1 MSPTGLPGIPGLAW
15 RGNFSATA
23 RVWYPSPVA
32 TTRAQSHAPWSASK
46 ISTALRCSRLFH
58 YKYVQKLTEPE
69 VMPEARIGKA
79 VHAALEHAIGGTAL
93 PEAIATGRAV
103 LTHPLEQ
110 ARYDHL
116 SGGIEPFL
124 GRIEAFRR
132 KRRVVRELVE
142 FSLAVRE
149 NMTTTQ
155 FYSGDAF
162 YRGIFDIGFLYDD
175 GTLAVVDH
183 KTGARYTNLANTDQ
197 LEGYAVLAAAGFR
210 SVRRVW
216 LGIHWVADAEVDW
229 ARPLASTEIQQDL
242 MPRVLANI
250 EAAALAVDD
259 GPRSN
264 PGVWCE
270 RCNYRTVCPA
280 GMEFRFEPVDDDEPN
295 DY

>member
-23 RVWYPSPVA
+23 CVWYPSHVA
-32 TTRAQSHAPWSASK
+32 TTRALSHAPWSASK

-79 VHAALEHAIGGTAL
+79 VHAALEHAIGGAGL
-93 PEAIATGRAV
+93 PEAIATGRAL
-103 LTHPLEQ
+103 LTGPLEQ
-110 ARYDHL
+110 ARFDHL
-116 SGGIEPFL
+116 SGGIAPFL
-124 GRIEAFRR
+124 GRIDAFRR
-132 KRRVVRELVE
+132 KRRVARELVE

-183 KTGARYTNLANTDQ
+183 KTGARWANMANTDQ

-216 LGIHWVADAEVDW
+216 LGVHWVADAEVDW
-229 ARPLASTEIQQDL
+229 TRPLAAAEIQQDL

-280 GMEFRFEPVDDDEPN
+280 GMEFRFEPVDDDDPN
-295 DY
+295 D